1 MSTSN
6 PIDPI
11 HQFAITKFVEIEI
24 AGIDV
29 SFTNSALFM
38 FIATMAIILF
48 FVIGLNKSSIIPNRM
63 QILSEMSY
71 TFIANMLRD
80 QVGDQGRAFFPFI
93 FTLFM
98 FIFFCNF
105 IGLIPYTFTVTGHI
119 IVTFVFAGLIFIAVT
134 VLGFVKNGFGYL
146 KLFYPSGIPV
156 FLAPL
161 IIPIEIISYLSKPI
175 SLSVRLMANMLA
187 GHSILKIFAG
197 FVVMLGFLGIA
208 PLIFLVALYGLET
221 LIAALQA
228 YIFTILTC
236 IYLNDALHPDH

>member
-11 HQFAITKFVEIEI
+11 HQFAITKFVEIDI
-24 AGIDV
+24 AGIDI

-38 FIATMAIILF
+38 FIATMVIILF
-48 FVIGLNKSSIIPNRM
+48 FVVGLNKSSIIPNRM
-63 QILSEMSY
+63 QVLSEMSY

-105 IGLIPYTFTVTGHI
+105 IGLIPYTFTVTSHI

-134 VLGFVKNGFGYL
+134 ILGFVKNGFGYL
-146 KLFYPSGIPV
+146 KIFYPSGIPV